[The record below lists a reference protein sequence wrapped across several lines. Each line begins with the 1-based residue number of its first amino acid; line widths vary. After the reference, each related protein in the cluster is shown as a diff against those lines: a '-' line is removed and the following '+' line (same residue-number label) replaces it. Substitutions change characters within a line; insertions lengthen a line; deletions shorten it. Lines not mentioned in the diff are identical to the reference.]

1 MTAEETSAFVIW
13 LMLIVVVAVVLDG
26 GWIAG
31 TLMAIVGILMG
42 FMAVRRR
49 RANRQT

>member
-1 MTAEETSAFVIW
+1 MTTEETGAFVIW
-13 LMLIVVVAVVLDG
+13 LMVIVVVAVILDG

-31 TLMAIVGILMG
+31 TLMAIAGILIG
-42 FMAVRRR
+42 LMAVRRR